1 MSGTQISTPT
11 FGAAPQTGIGGTDY
25 SGLVSS
31 TYGNQINAYNQQLA
45 SNAAKWGAAGDMA
58 GALGSLAIASDRRVK
73 KNISIVGVLDNGLPV
88 YSFQYITGG
97 PQQIG
102 LMAQDVEKINPSAV
116 IEINGIKH
124 IDYSEAVR

>member
-1 MSGTQISTPT
+1 MSDI
-11 FGAAPQTGIGGTDY
+11 
-25 SGLVSS
+25 
-31 TYGNQINAYNQQLA
+31 
-45 SNAAKWGAAGDMA
+45 
-58 GALGSLAIASDRRVK
+58 RVK
-73 KNISIVGVLDNGLPV
+73 KNISTVGRVDNGLPV

-124 IDYSEAVR
+124 VDYSEAVR